1 MATTEKKKSI
11 ERTFITGDATY
22 TRTSPPREKVSAST
36 QILNF
41 ELTLEEALKLK
52 LALDECCLRVNR
64 YKQSTREGKRAR
76 VGLAIHFGPQRIVA
90 YEATAKKEEKSK

>member
-1 MATTEKKKSI
+1 MMAVENKSI
-11 ERTFITGDATY
+11 QRAFITGDAIY

-41 ELTLEEALKLK
+41 EFTLEEALKLR
-52 LALDECCLRVNR
+52 LALDERCLRVNR
-64 YKQSTREGKRAR
+64 YKQSTREGRRAR

-90 YEATAKKEEKSK
+90 YEAKAKKE